1 MFPVPL
7 PVLQINLGQLRV
19 VPVHQHV
26 FPVAF
31 LGRLGVVKAA
41 LLHGMA
47 IYDDDLVVGNSVLGI
62 NPSGKQVATE

>member
-7 PVLQINLGQLRV
+7 PVRQIHLGQLRV
-19 VPVHQHV
+19 VPVHQYIFAV
-26 FPVAF
+26 TF
-31 LGRLGVVKAA
+31 LCHLGVVKAA

-47 IYDDDLVVGNSVLGI
+47 IYDDNLVVGNGVLGI